1 MRRRTTQT
9 NAGAAAG
16 LEAAVEARWQARPG
30 LAGTI
35 RLIALCGPVGVSLA
49 VVYGASRVLGPP
61 AGSLA
66 LYIAW
71 WAGLSAA
78 ATISLVGV
86 ARLSRRLLPLA
97 ALMRLSLVF
106 PDGAPSRFRIA
117 LRTGTVTTLEER
129 LADARRGEPSRTPV
143 QAARLLLELVAHLD
157 DHDPLTRGH
166 SERVRAYAQSIGRE
180 LRLDRRELDL
190 LNWAALLHDIGKL
203 EVPHEILAKKGRPTE
218 EEWEVLRGH
227 PSAGAQLAAP
237 LSPWLGEWSAA
248 IEEHHER
255 WDGAGYP
262 RGLAGDEIS
271 LAGRIVAVADV
282 FDVITSSRSYKQSG
296 SVLEARQ
303 ELSRCAGTQFDPDV
317 VRAFLAISVRQGRLA
332 APLSWLAH
340 AAVLA
345 RVPVTQATS
354 GLSAGAAAVAVGAGL
369 GVGVAAHPSGHVTPP
384 VGAMRAVA
392 PAPVVTRPAVPPV
405 PRPAD
410 ASSAPKKSSV
420 TKKAKVHAAKRRAR
434 HDPAPAPR
442 AEREPVEES
451 ASSAVATEPAPSRPP
466 QAPAASAS
474 RPRSAS
480 PSPAKP
486 PPAPQPTPSLPP
498 ALKQAGGALP
508 KAALSDLT
516 PAIDPPGTPA
526 PPPPS
531 VPPLTGGE
539 GSLTESLTSLT
550 EDLTGDL
557 GAITDDVTSLT
568 DDVVAVTDPDSPLT
582 DDVASVVDD
591 VSSLTGDV
599 TSLLT
604 PPPAH
609 APPAPPDDPP
619 DEESPS
625 LVKGL
630 LSALGT

>member
-9 NAGAAAG
+9 NAGAAAA
-16 LEAAVEARWQARPG
+16 LEGAVEARWQARPG
-30 LAGTI
+30 VAGTI
-35 RLIALCGPVGVSLA
+35 RLLALCGPVGVSVA
-49 VVYGASRVLGPP
+49 VVYGASRVLEPP

-66 LYIAW
+66 LYLAW

-78 ATISLVGV
+78 ATISLIGV

-117 LRTGTVTTLEER
+117 WRTGTITTLEER
-129 LADARRGEPSRTPV
+129 LADARRGEPSRTPL

-180 LRLDRRELDL
+180 LGLDKRQLDL
-190 LNWAALLHDIGKL
+190 LNWAALLHDVGKL

-218 EEWEVLRGH
+218 EEWVVLRGH

-237 LSPWLGEWSAA
+237 LRPWLGEWSAA

-255 WDGAGYP
+255 WDGTGYP
-262 RGLAGDEIS
+262 HGLAGEAIS

-303 ELSRCAGTQFDPDV
+303 ELSRYAGTQFDPDV

-332 APLSWLAH
+332 APLTWLAH

-384 VGAMRAVA
+384 VGALRAAA
-392 PAPVVTRPAVPPV
+392 PAPVVTRPAVPPAA
-405 PRPAD
+405 RPPD
-410 ASSAPKKSSV
+410 ASTAAKKSSV
-420 TKKAKVHAAKRRAR
+420 TKKAKAHA
-434 HDPAPAPR
+434 

-451 ASSAVATEPAPSRPP
+451 ASSAVAAEAAPSRPR
-466 QAPAASAS
+466 QAPGAPASQ
-474 RPRSAS
+474 PGHAS
-480 PSPAKP
+480 PPPAKP
-486 PPAPQPTPSLPP
+486 PPTPSSPP
-498 ALKQAGGALP
+498 ASKQAGDPLPKVALP
-508 KAALSDLT
+508 DLT
-516 PAIDPPGTPA
+516 PATDPPGTPA
-526 PPPPS
+526 PPPTS
-531 VPPLTGGE
+531 VSPLTGGE
-539 GSLTESLTSLT
+539 GPLAESLTSLT
-550 EDLTGDL
+550 EDLTDDL
-557 GAITDDVTSLT
+557 GAATDDVTSLT
-568 DDVVAVTDPDSPLT
+568 GDVVAVTDPDSPLT
-582 DDVASVVDD
+582 DDVAAVVDD
-591 VSSLTGDV
+591 VALHTEDV

-609 APPAPPDDPP
+609 APPPPPDDPP

-630 LSALGT
+630 LSALGS